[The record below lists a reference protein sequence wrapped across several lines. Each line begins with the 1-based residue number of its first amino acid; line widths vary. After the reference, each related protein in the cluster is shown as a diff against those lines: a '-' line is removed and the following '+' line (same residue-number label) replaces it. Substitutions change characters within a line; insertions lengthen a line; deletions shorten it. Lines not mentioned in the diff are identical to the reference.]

1 MLACLR
7 DIISLRPLCSAKCA
21 EDTLPLNPPEYS
33 REAPLSFQ
41 CVRTLPI
48 NFGHPENHGAI
59 PNEGTG
65 GTGGMGLEERG
76 KTWNAAPDGVS
87 QLNFENMRFLRFGD
101 VGLRGN
107 NSIVEM
113 GYEIEM

>member
-1 MLACLR
+1 
-7 DIISLRPLCSAKCA
+7 
-21 EDTLPLNPPEYS
+21 
-33 REAPLSFQ
+33 
-41 CVRTLPI
+41 
-48 NFGHPENHGAI
+48 
-59 PNEGTG
+59 
-65 GTGGMGLEERG
+65 MGLEERG